1 MSKKS
6 GFAPDDRSDFGR
18 RMIAANMR
26 NHIQRV
32 QNSKSEIDSR
42 LVKGFV
48 SPFFCPVNNSSA
60 VKIGPKK
67 KALLDEYAEVREVA
81 RRTNIARHEVDDSLP
96 STFYMF
102 DVLRSYLLT
111 YLIFPFSVV
120 FKEGND

>member
-48 SPFFCPVNNSSA
+48 SSLFCVVYIFII

-67 KALLDEYAEVREVA
+67 KALLDEYAEVREVV
-81 RRTNIARHEVDDSLP
+81 RRTNIVRHEVDDSLP

-102 DVLRSYLLT
+102 EMLHTYLLA
-111 YLIFPFSVV
+111 YLIFPF
-120 FKEGND
+120 